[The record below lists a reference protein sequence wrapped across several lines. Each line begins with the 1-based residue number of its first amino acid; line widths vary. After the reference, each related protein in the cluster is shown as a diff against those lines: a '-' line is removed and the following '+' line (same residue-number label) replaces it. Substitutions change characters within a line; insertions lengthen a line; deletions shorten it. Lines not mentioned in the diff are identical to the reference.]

1 MTIITGLKRFGA
13 GMIVASS
20 LALASQPA
28 LAQEISSE
36 HLAAARAAITALKST
51 DQFDAVIPGT
61 AEQLKVNLIRANAD
75 LQEIISATIDE
86 EALKIVPRRA
96 DLEKEAAQ
104 IYAKAFTQE
113 ELTAIADFYNSPA
126 GVKLID
132 NGPLVTRELIKSA
145 EIWSSGI
152 ARDLADNTNKA
163 LQEKIGARPKVDG
176 ETVPAPVTDPVPA
189 PKP

>member
-1 MTIITGLKRFGA
+1 MTIFTGLKRYGA

-20 LALASQPA
+20 LALASHSA

-51 DQFDAVIPGT
+51 DQFDAVIPAT

-96 DLEKEAAQ
+96 DLEREAAQ
-104 IYAKAFTQE
+104 IYAKAFSQE
-113 ELTAIADFYNSPA
+113 ELTAIADFYNSGP
-126 GVKLID
+126 GKKLIES
-132 NGPLVTRELIKSA
+132 GPLVTRELIKSA
-145 EIWSSGI
+145 EIWSAGI
-152 ARDLADNTNKA
+152 GRDLAENTNKA
-163 LQEKIGARPKVDG
+163 LQEKIGARPKLEG
-176 ETVPAPVTDPVPA
+176 EATPTPTPTPAPA

>member
-1 MTIITGLKRFGA
+1 MTIFTGLKRFGA

-51 DQFDAVIPGT
+51 DQFDAVIPAS

-126 GVKLID
+126 GVKLIE

-152 ARDLADNTNKA
+152 GRDLAENTNKA

-176 ETVPAPVTDPVPA
+176 EAAPEATPAPA